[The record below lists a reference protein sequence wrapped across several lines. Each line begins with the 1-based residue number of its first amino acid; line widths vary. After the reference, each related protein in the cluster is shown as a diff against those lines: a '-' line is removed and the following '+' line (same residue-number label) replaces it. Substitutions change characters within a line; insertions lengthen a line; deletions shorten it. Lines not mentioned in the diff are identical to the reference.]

1 MGQVALTGLAV
12 AAGATALAS
21 ESHEAGGNERAV
33 ELELLDSALQVAAD
47 EGGMFRDL
55 HMGGDHSRIMEL
67 ALLRRI

>member
-33 ELELLDSALQVAAD
+33 EFELFDPGLQLAAD
-47 EGGMFRDL
+47 EGGMYRDL
-55 HMGGDHSRIMEL
+55 HMGGEHSRFMGL
-67 ALLRRI
+67 A